1 MRKNQKPVGIIA
13 VPLDHSTPEYNE
25 KNGRERWM
33 DRQMVGGRE
42 NPESIQKL
50 RTYFFFTTRKT

>member
-1 MRKNQKPVGIIA
+1 MRKNKKPVGLIA
-13 VPLDHSTPEYNE
+13 VPLDHGTPEHNE

-50 RTYFFFTTRKT
+50 RTLFIF

>member
-1 MRKNQKPVGIIA
+1 MRKNKKPVGIIA

-33 DRQMVGGRE
+33 DR
-42 NPESIQKL
+42 
-50 RTYFFFTTRKT
+50 